1 MSVRRSALLLAAL
14 LVGSQASA
22 GEPAPTPAPS
32 ASPVGD
38 FQLKPRGML
47 VINALYGSRALL
59 PGPFALFAVRPAIT
73 GDQFVIS
80 PNNTTV
86 GFGISGVSFGSF
98 AFDGALDVTL
108 KSPTPLAT
116 PNILGPQFYDAY
128 VAARSEFVDLVLGL
142 YPDVILPFVIPTTNA
157 YPGSYLPGQLGST
170 RPQAGAHARLPLGE
184 LFQLRVHASLG
195 RPITTFQ
202 LTDELFG
209 ASAGLPDVQG
219 RVALAVGPVDGQDE
233 LRPRPYELGLA
244 AHAGRRRLIG
254 ITALEVSGEEHD
266 SWSIGGDLRAEL
278 PTGTIIKLRVWRGV
292 LLGDYTGG
300 VFQNVSVVSREPV
313 SAHGFLAAV
322 GQALGMGWQVNVGF
336 GRDDPNDSDVGGGER
351 TLNEAGFANVFW
363 NWSKSLGFALEGS
376 RWNTVLEE
384 QGPTRAWRGELLSM
398 TRF

>member
-1 MSVRRSALLLAAL
+1 
-14 LVGSQASA
+14 
-22 GEPAPTPAPS
+22 
-32 ASPVGD
+32 
-38 FQLKPRGML
+38 ML
-47 VINALYGSRALL
+47 VINALYGSRGLL
-59 PGPFALFAVRPAIT
+59 PGAFALFAVRPAIT

-98 AFDGALDVTL
+98 QFDGALDVTL

-128 VAARSEFVDLVLGL
+128 VAARSELVDVMLGL
-142 YPDVILPFVIPTTNA
+142 YPDVILPFVILTTNA
-157 YPGSYLPGQLGST
+157 FPGSYLPGQLGST
-170 RPQAGAHARLPLGE
+170 RPQAGASARLPVGE
-184 LFQLRVHASLG
+184 LFQLRVQASLG

-209 ASAGLPDVQG
+209 VSAGLPDVQG
-219 RVALAVGPVDGQDE
+219 RVALAAGPVDARDA

-254 ITALEVSGEEHD
+254 ITGQDVSGRELD

-278 PTGTIIKLRVWRGV
+278 PTGTIFKLRLWRGV

-300 VFQNVSVVSREPV
+300 VFQNVSTVSGEPV
-313 SAHGFLAAV
+313 SAHGFLASL
-322 GQALGMGWQVNVGF
+322 GQALGMGWQVNAGL
-336 GRDDPNDSDVGGGER
+336 GRDDPKDSDVAGGER
-351 TLNEAGFANVFW
+351 TLNEAGFVNVFW
-363 NWSKSLGFALEGS
+363 NWSKSIGFAIEGS
-376 RWNTVLEE
+376 RWNTVFEE
-384 QGPTRAWRGELLSM
+384 QGSTRAWRGEILTM